1 MGDGGPNFATLTSQ
15 SALDT
20 VMETAG
26 HVIAHV
32 ITESGPFGGS
42 QRNTLLTVKG
52 LVRDGYKTDLIC
64 GPGGRLIPEA
74 EAVGVPVY
82 VIEDLVRQVDLRKDC
97 RAFLH
102 LYRLFRSRKY
112 SIVHT
117 HATKAGLLGR
127 MAARCAGVPGIVHT
141 FHSVPFEM
149 AGQFGAKFYIA
160 LERFVGSF
168 THALACV
175 GEVLRQQIA
184 AWQIVPE
191 QKLLTIYSG
200 IDFARYVPKHTPAE
214 MKRQLGVEK
223 AWPIVGSIGRLC
235 EQKAQNYLVESVA
248 HLRTQYPDTH
258 LLLVGEGGLRPLLE
272 QRIRDLH
279 LGSRVSLLGER
290 DDIAD
295 LLNIF
300 DIYAMSSLW
309 EGVGRALTEALYWG
323 LPVVA
328 TPVNGVTELV
338 HSEETG
344 LLVPPRDPQALA
356 TAIARLVSDRELA
369 RRLGENARQK
379 VMEIMDSQKMITAI
393 EELYEG
399 LARRAALPIERSP
412 AAEH

>member
-1 MGDGGPNFATLTSQ
+1 MDK
-15 SALDT
+15 
-20 VMETAG
+20 VR

-42 QRNTLLTVKG
+42 QRNTLLTLKG
-52 LVRDGYKTDLIC
+52 LMQDGYKTDLIC

-74 EAVGVPVY
+74 QAIGVPVY
-82 VIEDLVRQVDLRKDC
+82 VIPDLVRQVDPWKDC
-97 RAFLH
+97 RAFFQ

-127 MAARCAGVPGIVHT
+127 LAARGAGIPGIVHT

-149 AGQFGAKFYIA
+149 NGYLGSKLYIA

-168 THALACV
+168 THDLACV

-184 AWQIVPE
+184 AWQIVPDK
-191 QKLLTIYSG
+191 KLVTIYSG
-200 IDFARYVPKHTPAE
+200 IDFSRYVPKHTPAE

-248 HLRTQYPDTH
+248 RLREQYPNTH

-272 QRIRDLH
+272 QRIQDLH
-279 LGSRVSLLGER
+279 LSSQVSLLGER
-290 DDIAD
+290 DDITD

-309 EGVGRALTEALYWG
+309 EGVGRALTEAMYWG

-328 TPVNGVTELV
+328 TPVNGVPELV
-338 HSEETG
+338 QSEETG
-344 LLVPPRDPQALA
+344 LLVPPRDPQALT
-356 TAIARLVSDRELA
+356 TAIARLVFDRELA
-369 RRLGENARQK
+369 QRLGKNARQK
-379 VMEIMDSQKMITAI
+379 VMNIMDSQRMIAAI
-393 EELYEG
+393 EELYER
-399 LARRAALPIERSP
+399 LAHRAAFPMERSP
-412 AAEH
+412 AAGH